1 MTDDPHTSPRRHHHN
16 QPADGDE
23 TSPDE
28 RARMLLTTAD
38 VDLFAGVIRP
48 VIGLIATLR
57 IVGHDRPLDVHLDAV
72 SAGDHSASPQLTFR
86 RLDASLQ
93 PIGEAEQVAVDT
105 IAHLHLW

>member
-1 MTDDPHTSPRRHHHN
+1 MTDDPSSSPRR
-16 QPADGDE
+16 QPADGGE
-23 TSPDE
+23 TWPHD

-57 IVGHDRPLDVHLDAV
+57 IAGHDRPLDVHLDEV

-86 RLDASLQ
+86 RVDASLQ
-93 PIGEAEQVAVDT
+93 PVGEAEQVAVDT

>member
-1 MTDDPHTSPRRHHHN
+1 MTGRPHSSPRRHHHN
-16 QPADGDE
+16 QPADSDE
-23 TSPDE
+23 TWRNE

-38 VDLFAGVIRP
+38 VDLFAGIIRP

-57 IVGHDRPLDVHLDAV
+57 IAGHDRPLDVHLDAV
-72 SAGDHSASPQLTFR
+72 SAGDHSASPQLGFR

-93 PIGEAEQVAVDT
+93 PVGEAEQVAVDT